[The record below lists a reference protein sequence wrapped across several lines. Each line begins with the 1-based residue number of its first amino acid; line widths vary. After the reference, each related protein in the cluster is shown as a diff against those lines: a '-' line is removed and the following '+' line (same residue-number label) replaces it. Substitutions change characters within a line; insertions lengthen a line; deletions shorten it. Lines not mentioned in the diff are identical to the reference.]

1 MDNIGFDFNTLDVEM
16 PISIPQPNQPPIQ
29 PTIQQPLSQPIP
41 QTGAATNF
49 NGMGMG
55 MVQSQQGLMVDR
67 DRLAYFFGAVQDLKV
82 KQAAVV
88 NSKAI
93 LESNIEKLRAK
104 IKDDNEA
111 LDIATNAIEILR
123 QVSDEAVQQA
133 YKFLEQSLNSSLERM
148 FENTTRRVRLHE
160 YTRNNQYPQLEIEL
174 TVANGKVRSLKA
186 DSGHGLAQ
194 IVSLLS
200 ILSLIVITN
209 SRRLLVM
216 DEVISGLSIHNREII
231 TDILWTF
238 TEIGFQFVVNEH
250 GYVPRGSRVYHLEM
264 VGDVSHVKDTYI
276 EESGVYL
283 QGEYNNQTDANVQE
297 HTPKKEPVKVES
309 TGRNVMGGQGFDGD
323 NIISI

>member
-1 MDNIGFDFNTLDVEM
+1 MDIVL
-16 PISIPQPNQPPIQ
+16 NQKIDAFLNEVNKLEIDQ
-29 PTIQQPLSQPIP
+29 
-41 QTGAATNF
+41 AAT
-49 NGMGMG
+49 
-55 MVQSQQGLMVDR
+55 
-67 DRLAYFFGAVQDLKV
+67 LK
-82 KQAAVV
+82 
-88 NSKAI
+88 SKEY
-93 LESNIEKLRAK
+93 LEKSIEELKLK
-104 IKDDNEA
+104 IKDDKEA
-111 LDIATNAIEILR
+111 LDIATNAIELLR
-123 QVSDEAVQQA
+123 RVSDEAVRNA
-133 YKFLEQSLNSSLERM
+133 YKFLENSLNASLERM
-148 FENTTRRVRLHE
+148 FENTTRKIALKE

-250 GYVPRGSRVYHLEM
+250 GYIPRGAKVFHLEM
-264 VGDVSHVKDTYI
+264 VGDVSHVKESYI
-276 EESGVYL
+276 ENRGVYL
-283 QGEYNNQTDANVQE
+283 QGEYNAETEVDE
-297 HTPKKEPVKVES
+297 TPEEDIEKVES
-309 TGRNVMGGQGFDGD
+309 QTPEIKLPQAQSLNDVGFSLGQS